1 MKKTCVRLT
10 VDLIINH
17 QDNQDAKD
25 ISKELAY
32 SFQSQTNGAEIE
44 YEEVSNIEI
53 RDFNKKQGD

>member
-1 MKKTCVRLT
+1 MT